1 MTKTGNSVLYFVSNI
16 YFQESI
22 NFRNLFSIIL
32 PQPLHL
38 QNEVIINSRRVGERD
53 MSLNEWHTR
62 T

>member
-53 MSLNEWHTR
+53 MSLNE
-62 T
+62 